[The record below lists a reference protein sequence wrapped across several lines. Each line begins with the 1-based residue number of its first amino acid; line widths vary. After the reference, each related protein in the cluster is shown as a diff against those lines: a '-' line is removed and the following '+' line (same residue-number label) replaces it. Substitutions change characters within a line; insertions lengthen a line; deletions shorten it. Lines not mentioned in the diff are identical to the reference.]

1 MRRWLRRGGRK
12 PVHTALVAVAIG
24 ALGPACVDITPITVV
39 DASLTSDTGDAAVD
53 ARSPCRDCLEGVV
66 PDGGPGCSAEV
77 AKCFT
82 FKTCALTYQCAL
94 AEGCLEGRSF
104 KSTIDC
110 GIPCAQ
116 KAGLLDQTSPEA
128 AAVVELVACAQSTC
142 AVACHNGDDAGK

>member
-1 MRRWLRRGGRK
+1 MSRRFRHGRALVA
-12 PVHTALVAVAIG
+12 PAAVLVAVAA
-24 ALGPACVDITPITVV
+24 ALPACVDVSPITVA
-39 DASLTSDTGDAAVD
+39 DASLTSDGGDAAVD

-82 FKTCALTYQCAL
+82 FKTCGLTYQCAL

-142 AVACHNGDDAGK
+142 AVACRNGDDAGK

>member
-1 MRRWLRRGGRK
+1 MRGAFGRLAGAIAA
-12 PVHTALVAVAIG
+12 ALAA
-24 ALGPACVDITPITVV
+24 PACVDVTPITVG
-39 DASLTSDTGDAAVD
+39 DASLTGDAVVDAAVD

-82 FKTCALTYQCAL
+82 FKTCELTYQCAL

-116 KAGLLDQTSPEA
+116 KAGLIDQTSPEA